1 MNTNL
6 YILIGFSFLLLL
18 LIYKVISSVNKIE
31 EMRSLG
37 SNIED
42 INFFNKIIK
51 KIFLKNLPN

>member
-6 YILIGFSFLLLL
+6 YILIGFSFVL
-18 LIYKVISSVNKIE
+18 LILIFKVISSINKIE

>member
-6 YILIGFSFLLLL
+6 YILIGFSFVLLI
-18 LIYKVISSVNKIE
+18 LIYKVISSINKIE